1 MARLLFIAL
10 VIVGTTLVWRGR
22 DSAQG
27 RAGKRI
33 LLVAFAGLVVF
44 TILFP
49 ETTTVAANWMGIG
62 RGTDLVFYLTSFA
75 LMFLAALVFL
85 KFKRLEDRIA
95 TLTTELALREFD
107 RESAGD
113 KGEPSRL
120 SCRSGLGRT
129 TDRAALGSGAAP
141 RPGPRAN
148 P

>member
-10 VIVGTTLVWRGR
+10 VVVGATLVWRGR

-44 TILFP
+44 TLLFP

-75 LMFLAALVFL
+75 LMFLAVMVFL

-95 TLTTELALREFD
+95 TLTTELALRDFD

-113 KGEPSRL
+113 TESP
-120 SCRSGLGRT
+120 
-129 TDRAALGSGAAP
+129 
-141 RPGPRAN
+141 PG
-148 P
+148 

>member
-10 VIVGTTLVWRGR
+10 VVVGTTLVWRGR

-62 RGTDLVFYLTSFA
+62 RGTDLVLYLTSFA

-95 TLTTELALREFD
+95 TLTTQLALREFD

-113 KGEPSRL
+113 
-120 SCRSGLGRT
+120 
-129 TDRAALGSGAAP
+129 
-141 RPGPRAN
+141 N
-148 P
+148 PLPPD

>member
-33 LLVAFAGLVVF
+33 LLIAFAGLVIF

-49 ETTTVAANWMGIG
+49 ETTSVAAQWLGIG

-75 LMFLAALVFL
+75 VMFLAALVYL

-107 RESAGD
+107 RDSASD
-113 KGEPSRL
+113 N
-120 SCRSGLGRT
+120 
-129 TDRAALGSGAAP
+129 AP
-141 RPGPRAN
+141 PPD
-148 P
+148 

>member
-10 VIVGTTLVWRGR
+10 VVVGTTLVWRGR
-22 DSAQG
+22 DSARG

-95 TLTTELALREFD
+95 TLTTELALREWD
-107 RESAGD
+107 QSDG
-113 KGEPSRL
+113 GQP
-120 SCRSGLGRT
+120 
-129 TDRAALGSGAAP
+129 AARG
-141 RPGPRAN
+141 RAN
-148 P
+148 PDE